1 MSGSESLRPLLER
14 LLDRKDLS
22 ELEASTILTALA
34 DPSTPAALGGALL
47 AALRAKGVTG
57 DELRGFAK
65 AMRELARRPSIPEHL
80 RQQAID
86 IVGTGG
92 DASGSVNISTGSAL
106 LSAACGIPV
115 IKHGNRSISSRSGSA
130 DVLEKLGLPLPLDE
144 ARAGEC
150 LEKTGFTFLF
160 APHYHPAM
168 KSIAPVRQA
177 LGVRTVFNVLG
188 PLTNPAAPPFAI
200 VGAFNESTAELMAQA
215 LCGMPGL
222 TRAWVV
228 HGAQGWDEPTPLG
241 PFVVFDVKDGR
252 VARSQRTPED
262 YGLLRCD
269 VAALTGGDAGFNAA
283 ALDRV
288 LRGEDRGAHRDA
300 LVMGVA
306 IALEC
311 TGRVASPNEG
321 VAMAKAVIDNGRAA
335 KMLDR
340 LKEFGR

>member
-1 MSGSESLRPLLER
+1 MNGLESLRPLLER

-22 ELEASTILTALA
+22 ELEASSILTALA
-34 DPSTPAALGGALL
+34 DPSTPPALGGALL

-57 DELRGFAK
+57 DELRGFAR
-65 AMRELARRPSIPEHL
+65 AMRELARRPDIPESL
-80 RQQAID
+80 REQAID

-115 IKHGNRSISSRSGSA
+115 IKHGNRSISSKSGSA

-144 ARAGEC
+144 VRAGEC
-150 LEKTGFTFLF
+150 LKKTGFTFLF

-188 PLTNPAAPPFAI
+188 PLTNPAVPPFAI
-200 VGAFNESTAELMAQA
+200 VGAFNEPTAELMAQA

-228 HGAQGWDEPTPLG
+228 HGANGWDEPTPLG
-241 PFVVFDVKDGR
+241 PFVVFDVKAGR
-252 VARSQRTPED
+252 VERSQRTPEE
-262 YGLLRCD
+262 YGLPRCD
-269 VAALTGGDAGFNAA
+269 VAALTGGDAGFNAM

-288 LRGEDRGAHRDA
+288 LRGEDQGAHRDA
-300 LVMGVA
+300 LVMGAA

-311 TGRVASPNEG
+311 TGRVASPKEG
-321 VAMAKAVIDNGRAA
+321 VALANAVIDDGRAA
-335 KMLDR
+335 TMLDH